1 MDPDDIEPS
10 PLKNFVGGSGCG
22 CGCIG
27 MLTLLIGTMI
37 IVMLPMR
44 FFPPEWGSSMG
55 MLSAVAL
62 VTGILLAVLGGVMW
76 LASLFI
82 D

>member
-1 MDPDDIEPS
+1 MDPDDIDPS

-27 MLTLLIGTMI
+27 MLTVFLGALTIGMI
-37 IVMLPMR
+37 PMR
-44 FFPPEWGSSMG
+44 FFPAEWGSTLS

-62 VTGILLAVLGGVMW
+62 AAGILLAVLGGVMW

>member
-1 MDPDDIEPS
+1 
-10 PLKNFVGGSGCG
+10 
-22 CGCIG
+22 
-27 MLTLLIGTMI
+27 
-37 IVMLPMR
+37 
-44 FFPPEWGSSMG
+44 MG